1 MPWQSVQL
9 NITVVQGT
17 NQSAMITAGDF
28 QDVFVVIASRTGDVT
43 AAASYSGSCENRF
56 GDRSEGSEGLVKSD
70 NS

>member
-1 MPWQSVQL
+1 
-9 NITVVQGT
+9 
-17 NQSAMITAGDF
+17 MITAGDF

-43 AAASYSGSCENRF
+43 AAASYSGPCENRF